1 MGNKDYSKGSSWHK
15 WDLHVH
21 TPYTHLNKEYKCSE
35 EEFIQKL
42 CDSEIDCIGLTN
54 YFKFDEKEFGLKE
67 KIEKKGIKVFYNLE
81 VRLDYQNKE
90 DQCLDFH
97 IIFSDKAKPQE
108 IDNFL
113 RNADANVDGTEK
125 KLADLEKDDFDK
137 VVVNFDQLLECLEKE
152 SLKLRGKYLLGFLS
166 RGHGNSR
173 SSSNY
178 KKIANKSHFLIHSSD
193 NQKAL
198 KEEQSNLSSD
208 NQKALKEEQSNLSS
222 DNQKALKEEQS
233 NLSSDNQKALKE
245 EQSNLS
251 SDNQKALKEEQSN
264 LKKDREFWLRYNKSL
279 LQSSDAHKEEQI
291 GKKYTWIKAE
301 KTFEGLKQIIYE
313 PKTRV
318 SIDENK
324 PQDPLYKIDCVGLNF
339 DKEVKTTNEK
349 GDTPFCY
356 AGFNETLFFSPYFTC
371 VIGGRGSGKSTL
383 LQLIASAIKNKSFIK
398 GLKYETIQKYIEIQP
413 DIDIVDSVE
422 YLAQNEVEEFA
433 TNVSKFTEAIFNRI
447 DSKSSGKL
455 KELEKQI
462 TKGIEKFDEQIRYWQ
477 EKTKLEEQLKESKK
491 IRNKYQSII
500 DAFTDKNYLDKK
512 DKLQAKNQALIDLE
526 QSKKGFLTFIEE
538 LKWVV
543 NFNSKE
549 NMEEKNSYDKVY
561 NQLKQNIC
569 KELEQIDINI
579 KNGCFKSDEENIRTL
594 KTEHEALSQE
604 IEEFLKEKGV
614 SNENIGD
621 IKNANDH
628 LANIKKNIADLEHEI
643 KENANKIKGFSY
655 GDIDE
660 NIEEFK
666 KQINKELNKI
676 NSTFE
681 EISKNH
687 KEVKPITIEYRLNED
702 VFEGVF
708 EDFDKSVDKDLKIQR
723 HQSKIKEYLKR
734 IELKDVIDMQH
745 AEFIKELDSRI
756 ENKKAAFYETM
767 MDVFDREIYFQ
778 IYQLLILKHLK
789 NVEKYKI
796 FEVRYDKRALDETSF
811 GQKCT
816 AVLVVLLSLGNNPII
831 IDEPEAHLDS
841 ALIAKYLVTLIKERK
856 QERQII
862 FATHNANFVLNA
874 DAELIIQL
882 KNENNKIVARSF
894 MIESDEYKENL
905 LKLEGGEKAFKDRER
920 KYGITKDKN

>member
-1 MGNKDYSKGSSWHK
+1 MGNKDHSKGSSWHK
-15 WDLHVH
+15 WDLHAH
-21 TPYTHLNKEYKCSE
+21 TPYTYLNKAYQCCE

-42 CDSEIDCIGLTN
+42 CDSQIDCIGLTN
-54 YFKFDEKEFGLKE
+54 YFKFNEKEFDLKE
-67 KIEKKGIKVFYNLE
+67 KIEKKDIKVFYNLE

-97 IIFSDKAKPQE
+97 IIFSDKVTQQE

-113 RNADANVDGTEK
+113 RNADANVGGTEK

-137 VVVNFDQLLECLEKE
+137 AVVNFDQLLECLEKE

-173 SSSNY
+173 SSSNH
-178 KKIANKSHFLIHSSD
+178 KKIVKKVHFLIHSSND
-193 NQKAL
+193 Q
-198 KEEQSNLSSD
+198 E
-208 NQKALKEEQSNLSS
+208 
-222 DNQKALKEEQS
+222 
-233 NLSSDNQKALKE
+233 
-245 EQSNLS
+245 
-251 SDNQKALKEEQSN
+251 N
-264 LKKDREFWLRYNKSL
+264 LKKDREFWLEYNKPL

-291 GKKYTWIKAE
+291 GNKYTWIKAE

-339 DKEVKTTNEK
+339 DKAVKITNEK

-356 AGFNETLFFSPYFTC
+356 AGFNETLFFSPNFTC
-371 VIGGRGSGKSTL
+371 MIGGRGSGKSTL
-383 LQLIASAIKNKSFIK
+383 LQLIASAIKNKSFVK
-398 GLKYETIQKYIEIQP
+398 GLKHETIQKYIEIQP
-413 DIDIVDSVE
+413 DIDIMDSVE

-447 DSKSSGKL
+447 DSKSGGKL

-462 TKGIEKFDEQIRYWQ
+462 KESIEKFDDQIAHWQ
-477 EKTKLEEQLKESKK
+477 EKTKLEEQLKESEK
-491 IRNKYQSII
+491 IRKKYQSIV
-500 DAFTDKNYLDKK
+500 DAFTDKDYLDKK
-512 DKLQAKNQALIDLE
+512 AKLQAKYQSLIDLK
-526 QSKKGFLTFIEE
+526 QSKEGFWTFIKE
-538 LKWVV
+538 LKRVV
-543 NFNSKE
+543 NFESKE
-549 NMEEKNSYDKVY
+549 NMKENSYDKVY
-561 NQLKQNIC
+561 NQLKQDIC
-569 KELEQIDINI
+569 KELERIDINI
-579 KNGCFKSDEENIRTL
+579 KNGCFKSEDEKIRTL
-594 KTEHEALSQE
+594 GAEREALSQE
-604 IEEFLKEKGV
+604 IREFLKEKGV
-614 SNENIGD
+614 SDESIGD
-621 IKNANDH
+621 IRNANDH
-628 LANIKKNIADLEHEI
+628 LAKIKMDINDLKHEI
-643 KENANKIKGFSY
+643 KENANKIENFSY
-655 GDIDE
+655 EDMDK

-666 KQINKELNKI
+666 DQINEKLSKI
-676 NSTFE
+676 NSAFE

-702 VFEGVF
+702 IFEEVF
-708 EDFDKSVDKDLKIQR
+708 EDFDKLVDKDFKIQK
-723 HQSKIKEYLKR
+723 HQSKIKEYLKE
-734 IELKDVIDMQH
+734 IGLKDIINKQH
-745 AEFIKELDSRI
+745 AEFIEELYNSID
-756 ENKKAAFYETM
+756 NKKAAFYETM
-767 MDVFDREIYFQ
+767 KDIFDREIHFQ
-778 IYQLLILKHLK
+778 IYRLLILKHLR

-796 FEVRYDKRALDETSF
+796 FEVRYDKRALNETSF

-841 ALIAKYLVTLIKERK
+841 ALIANYLVTLIKK
-856 QERQII
+856 QKQKRQII

-882 KNENNKIVARSF
+882 KNENNKIIAQSF
-894 MIESDEYKENL
+894 TVESDAYKEDL

>member
-1 MGNKDYSKGSSWHK
+1 MGNKDRSKGSNWHK
-15 WDLHVH
+15 WDLHAH
-21 TPYTHLNKEYKCSE
+21 TPYTHLNKAYQCCE

-42 CDSEIDCIGLTN
+42 CDSQIDCIGLTN
-54 YFKFDEKEFGLKE
+54 YFKFNEKEFDLKE

-97 IIFSDKAKPQE
+97 IIFSDKVTQQE

-113 RNADANVDGTEK
+113 KNADANVGGTEK

-137 VVVNFDQLLECLEKE
+137 AVVNFDQLLECLEKE

-173 SSSNY
+173 SSSIY
-178 KKIANKSHFLIHSSD
+178 EKIAKKAHFLIHSSD
-193 NQKAL
+193 Q
-198 KEEQSNLSSD
+198 E
-208 NQKALKEEQSNLSS
+208 
-222 DNQKALKEEQS
+222 
-233 NLSSDNQKALKE
+233 
-245 EQSNLS
+245 
-251 SDNQKALKEEQSN
+251 N
-264 LKKDREFWLRYNKSL
+264 LKKDREFWLEYNKPL
-279 LQSSDAHKEEQI
+279 LQSSDAHEEEQI
-291 GKKYTWIKAE
+291 GNKYTWIKAE

-313 PKTRV
+313 SKTRV

-339 DKEVKTTNEK
+339 DKAVKITNEK
-349 GDTPFCY
+349 GEIPFCY

-383 LQLIASAIKNKSFIK
+383 LQLIASAIKNKSFVK
-398 GLKYETIQKYIEIQP
+398 GLRLETIQKSLKIQS
-413 DIDIVDSVE
+413 DIDIADSVE

-455 KELEKQI
+455 KELERQI
-462 TKGIEKFDEQIRYWQ
+462 TKGIEKFDEQIACWQ
-477 EKTKLEEQLKESKK
+477 EKTKLEEQLKESEK
-491 IRNKYQSII
+491 IRKKYQRII
-500 DAFTDKNYLDKK
+500 NTFTDKNYLDKK
-512 DKLQAKNQALIDLE
+512 DKLQKTREELIDLR
-526 QSKKGFLTFIEE
+526 QSKEGFLTFIKE
-538 LKWVV
+538 LKRVV
-543 NFNSKE
+543 NFESKE

-561 NQLKQNIC
+561 NQLKQDIC

-579 KNGCFKSDEENIRTL
+579 KNGCFKSDEEKIEKLESEHQTL
-594 KTEHEALSQE
+594 LQE
-604 IEEFLKEKGV
+604 IGEFLKEKGV
-614 SNENIGD
+614 SDENIGD
-621 IKNANDH
+621 IRSANYH
-628 LANIKKNIADLEHEI
+628 LANEKMNIADLEREI
-643 KENANKIKGFSY
+643 KEIANKIESFSY
-655 GDIDE
+655 EDMDK
-660 NIEEFK
+660 NIEKFK
-666 KQINKELNKI
+666 NQINEELNKI
-676 NSTFE
+676 NLAFK

-687 KEVKPITIEYRLNED
+687 KEEVRLITIKYYLNED
-702 VFEGVF
+702 IFEGVF
-708 EDFDKSVDKDLKIQR
+708 EDFDKLVDKGFNIQK
-723 HQSKIKEYLKR
+723 HQSKIKEYLKG
-734 IELKDVIDMQH
+734 IELKDIIDVQC
-745 AEFIKELDSRI
+745 AEFIEKLDSLI

-767 MDVFDREIYFQ
+767 MDVFNREIHFQ
-778 IYQLLILKHLK
+778 IYRLLILKHLR

-796 FEVRYDKRALDETSF
+796 FEVRYDKRALNEASF
-811 GQKCT
+811 GQRCT

-882 KNENNKIVARSF
+882 KNENNKIIAQSF
-894 MIESDEYKENL
+894 TIESDEYRDDL
-905 LKLEGGEKAFKDRER
+905 LKLEGGEEAFKNRER

>member
-1 MGNKDYSKGSSWHK
+1 MGNKDHSKGSSWHK
-15 WDLHVH
+15 WDLHAH
-21 TPYTHLNKEYKCSE
+21 TPYTYLNKAYQCCE

-42 CDSEIDCIGLTN
+42 CDSQIDCIGLTN
-54 YFKFDEKEFGLKE
+54 YFKFNEKEFDLKE

-97 IIFSDKAKPQE
+97 IIFSDKVTQQE

-113 RNADANVDGTEK
+113 RNADASVGGIEK
-125 KLADLEKDDFDK
+125 KLANLEKDDFDK
-137 VVVNFDQLLECLEKE
+137 AVVNFDQLLECLEKE

-178 KKIANKSHFLIHSSD
+178 KKIVKKAHFLIHSSND
-193 NQKAL
+193 Q
-198 KEEQSNLSSD
+198 E
-208 NQKALKEEQSNLSS
+208 
-222 DNQKALKEEQS
+222 
-233 NLSSDNQKALKE
+233 
-245 EQSNLS
+245 
-251 SDNQKALKEEQSN
+251 N
-264 LKKDREFWLRYNKSL
+264 LKKDREFWLEYNKPL

-291 GKKYTWIKAE
+291 GNKYTWIKAE
-301 KTFEGLKQIIYE
+301 KTFEGLKQIVYE

-324 PQDPLYKIDCVGLNF
+324 PQDPLYKIDYVRLHF
-339 DKEVKTTNEK
+339 DGEVKITNEK
-349 GDTPFCY
+349 GEIPFCY

-383 LQLIASAIKNKSFIK
+383 LQLIASAIKNKSFVK
-398 GLKYETIQKYIEIQP
+398 GLELETKKYIEIQP

-433 TNVSKFTEAIFNRI
+433 TNVSKFTEAIFNRM

-462 TKGIEKFDEQIRYWQ
+462 TKGIEKFDEQIACWQ
-477 EKTKLEEQLKESKK
+477 EKTKLEKQLKESEK
-491 IRNKYQSII
+491 IRKKYQNII
-500 DAFTDKNYLDKK
+500 NTFTDKNYLDKK
-512 DKLQAKNQALIDLE
+512 RQIAKTREALIDLK
-526 QSKKGFLTFIEE
+526 QSKEGFLTFIEE
-538 LKWVV
+538 LKRVV

-549 NMEEKNSYDKVY
+549 NMKEKNSYDKVY

-569 KELEQIDINI
+569 KELEEIDKHI
-579 KNGCFKSDEENIRTL
+579 KNGYFNSEDEEIRTL
-594 KTEHEALSQE
+594 ESEREVLRQE
-604 IEEFLKEKGV
+604 IGEFLKEKGV
-614 SNENIGD
+614 SDENIGD
-621 IKNANDH
+621 IRNANHH
-628 LANIKKNIADLEHEI
+628 LGNIEMNIADLEREI
-643 KENANKIKGFSY
+643 KEKANKIEGFSY
-655 GDIDE
+655 EDIDK
-660 NIEEFK
+660 NIKEFK
-666 KQINKELNKI
+666 NQINEELNKI
-676 NSTFE
+676 NSVFE

-708 EDFDKSVDKDLKIQR
+708 EDFDKLVDKGFNIQR
-723 HQSKIKEYLKR
+723 HQSKIKEYLKE
-734 IELKDVIDMQH
+734 IELKSVIGMQH
-745 AEFIKELDSRI
+745 TEFTEKLDNLI

-767 MDVFDREIYFQ
+767 KDIFDRESHFQ
-778 IYQLLILKHLK
+778 IYRLFVLKHLR

-796 FEVRYDKRALDETSF
+796 FEVRYDKRALNETSF
-811 GQKCT
+811 GQRCT
-816 AVLVVLLSLGNNPII
+816 AVLIVLLSLGNNPII
-831 IDEPEAHLDS
+831 IDEPEARLDS

-882 KNENNKIVARSF
+882 KNENNKIIAQSF
-894 MIESDEYKENL
+894 TIESDGYRDDL
-905 LKLEGGEKAFKDRER
+905 LKLEGGEEAFKNRER

>member
-1 MGNKDYSKGSSWHK
+1 MGNKDQNKGSSWHK
-15 WDLHVH
+15 WDLHTH
-21 TPYTHLNKEYKCSE
+21 TPYTHLNKAYQCSE
-35 EEFIQKL
+35 DEFIQKL
-42 CDSEIDCIGLTN
+42 CGSEIDCIGLTN
-54 YFKFDEKEFGLKE
+54 YFKFDEKEFELK
-67 KIEKKGIKVFYNLE
+67 KRIEKEGIKVFYNLE
-81 VRLDYQNKE
+81 VRLDYQNNK

-97 IIFSDKAKPQE
+97 IIFSDKVTQQE

-113 RNADANVDGTEK
+113 RNADANVGGTEK
-125 KLADLEKDDFDK
+125 KLADLKKDDFDK
-137 VVVNFDQLLECLEKE
+137 AVVNFDQLLECLEKE

-178 KKIANKSHFLIHSSD
+178 EKIVKKVHFLIHSS
-193 NQKAL
+193 NKQ
-198 KEEQSNLSSD
+198 E
-208 NQKALKEEQSNLSS
+208 
-222 DNQKALKEEQS
+222 
-233 NLSSDNQKALKE
+233 
-245 EQSNLS
+245 
-251 SDNQKALKEEQSN
+251 N
-264 LKKDREFWLRYNKSL
+264 LKKDREYWLKCNKPL

-313 PKTRV
+313 PETRV
-318 SIDENK
+318 SIDEEK
-324 PQDPLYKIDCVGLNF
+324 PQDPLYKIDSVGLNF
-339 DKEVKTTNEK
+339 DEEVKTTNEQD
-349 GDTPFCY
+349 DTPFCY
-356 AGFNETLFFSPYFTC
+356 AGFNETLFFSSNFTC

-383 LQLIASAIKNKSFIK
+383 LQLIASAIKNKSFVK
-398 GLKYETIQKYIEIQP
+398 GLKHETIQKYIEIQP
-413 DIDIVDSVE
+413 DIDIMDSVE

-447 DSKSSGKL
+447 DSKSGGKL

-462 TKGIEKFDEQIRYWQ
+462 KESIEKFDEQIAYWQ
-477 EKTKLEEQLKESKK
+477 EKNKLEEQLKESEK
-491 IRNKYQSII
+491 IRKKHQSII
-500 DAFTDKNYLDKK
+500 DAFTDKDYLDKK
-512 DKLQAKNQALIDLE
+512 AKLQAKHQSLIDLK
-526 QSKKGFLTFIEE
+526 QSKEGFWTFIKE
-538 LKWVV
+538 LKRVV
-543 NFNSKE
+543 NFDSKE
-549 NMEEKNSYDKVY
+549 NMEEKNNYDKYDKVY
-561 NQLKQNIC
+561 NQLKQDIC
-569 KELEQIDINI
+569 KELKQIDINI
-579 KNGCFKSDEENIRTL
+579 KNGCFNSEDEKIRTL
-594 KTEHEALSQE
+594 ETEQEALSQE
-604 IEEFLKEKGV
+604 IGEFLKEKGV
-614 SNENIGD
+614 SDENIGD
-621 IKNANDH
+621 IRNANYH
-628 LANIKKNIADLEHEI
+628 LANEKMNIADLEREI
-643 KENANKIKGFSY
+643 KEIANKIENFSY
-655 GDIDE
+655 EDMDK

-666 KQINKELNKI
+666 NQINKELNKI
-676 NSTFE
+676 NSAFAK
-681 EISKNH
+681 ISKNH
-687 KEVKPITIEYRLNED
+687 KEEVRLITIKYYLNED

-708 EDFDKSVDKDLKIQR
+708 EDFDKLVDKGFNIQR
-723 HQSKIKEYLKR
+723 HQSKIKEYLKE

-778 IYQLLILKHLK
+778 IYQLLILKHLR

-796 FEVRYDKRALDETSF
+796 FEVRYDKRALKETSF
-811 GQKCT
+811 GQRCT
-816 AVLVVLLSLGNNPII
+816 AVLIVLLSLGNNPII

-894 MIESDEYKENL
+894 MIESNEYKEDL

>member
-1 MGNKDYSKGSSWHK
+1 MGDKDYSKGSSWHK
-15 WDLHVH
+15 WDLHAH
-21 TPYTHLNKEYKCSE
+21 TPYTHLNKAYKCSE
-35 EEFIQKL
+35 KEFMQKL
-42 CDSEIDCIGLTN
+42 CDSQIDCIGLTN
-54 YFKFDEKEFGLKE
+54 YFNFNEKEFDLKE

-81 VRLDYQNKE
+81 VRLDYKNNRNE
-90 DQCLDFH
+90 CLDFH
-97 IIFSDKAKPQE
+97 IIFSDKVKKQE

-113 RNADANVDGTEK
+113 RNVEANVGGTEK
-125 KLADLEKDDFDK
+125 KLAGLEKDDFDEA
-137 VVVNFDQLLECLEKE
+137 VVNFDQLLECLEKE
-152 SLKLRGKYLLGFLS
+152 SLKLREKYLLGFLS
-166 RGHGNSR
+166 RGHGSIECEFLEKGGRNETI
-173 SSSNY
+173 Y
-178 KKIANKSHFLIHSSD
+178 EKVINKSHFLIHSSN
-193 NQKAL
+193 NQENL
-198 KEEQSNLSSD
+198 KE
-208 NQKALKEEQSNLSS
+208 
-222 DNQKALKEEQS
+222 
-233 NLSSDNQKALKE
+233 
-245 EQSNLS
+245 
-251 SDNQKALKEEQSN
+251 
-264 LKKDREFWLRYNKSL
+264 DREFWFKNNKPL

-318 SIDENK
+318 SIGENK

-339 DKEVKTTNEK
+339 DKAVKITNEK
-349 GDTPFCY
+349 GEIPFCY

-383 LQLIASAIKNKSFIK
+383 LQLIASAIKEESFVK
-398 GLKYETIQKYIEIQP
+398 GLKHETIKKYIEIQP
-413 DIDIVDSVE
+413 NINIVDSVE

-447 DSKSSGKL
+447 DSKSSGTL

-462 TKGIEKFDEQIRYWQ
+462 IKGIEKFDEQIAYWQ
-477 EKTKLEEQLKESKK
+477 EKTKLEEQLKESENTRK
-491 IRNKYQSII
+491 KYQSII
-500 DAFTDKNYLDKK
+500 GAFTDKDYLDKK
-512 DKLQAKNQALIDLE
+512 NKLQAKRQALIDLK
-526 QSKKGFLTFIEE
+526 QSKEGFWTFIEE
-538 LKWVV
+538 LKRVAI
-543 NFNSKE
+543 FNSKE

-561 NQLKQNIC
+561 NQLKQDIC
-569 KELEQIDINI
+569 KKLEEIDKHI
-579 KNGCFKSDEENIRTL
+579 KNGCFNSEDEKIRTL
-594 KTEHEALSQE
+594 ESECEVLSQE
-604 IEEFLKEKGV
+604 IGEFLKEKGV
-614 SNENIGD
+614 SDENIGD

-628 LANIKKNIADLEHEI
+628 LANIKKNIDDLEHEI
-643 KENANKIKGFSY
+643 KENDNKIKGFSY

-676 NSTFE
+676 NSDFK

-687 KEVKPITIEYRLNED
+687 KEVKPITIKHHLNKD
-702 VFEGVF
+702 VFERVF
-708 EDFDKSVDKDLKIQR
+708 EDFDKLVDKGFNIQR
-723 HQSKIKEYLKR
+723 HQSKIKEYLKE
-734 IELKDVIDMQH
+734 IGLKDIINMQH
-745 AEFIKELDSRI
+745 AEFIERLDSLI

-767 MDVFDREIYFQ
+767 KDIFDREIHFQ
-778 IYQLLILKHLK
+778 IYRLLILKHLR

-796 FEVRYDKRALDETSF
+796 FEVRYDKRALNETSF

-841 ALIAKYLVTLIKERK
+841 ALIANYLVALIKKRK

-874 DAELIIQL
+874 DTELIIQL

-894 MIESDEYKENL
+894 MIESNEYKEDL

>member
-1 MGNKDYSKGSSWHK
+1 MGDKDYSKGSSWHK
-15 WDLHVH
+15 WDLHAH
-21 TPYTHLNKEYKCSE
+21 TPYTHLNKAYKCSE

-42 CDSEIDCIGLTN
+42 CDSQIDCIGLTN
-54 YFKFDEKEFGLKE
+54 YFKFNEKEFGLKE

-81 VRLDYQNKE
+81 VRLDYKNNRNE
-90 DQCLDFH
+90 FLDFH
-97 IIFSDKAKPQE
+97 IIFSDKVKKQE

-113 RNADANVDGTEK
+113 RNVEANVGGTEK
-125 KLADLEKDDFDK
+125 KLAGLEKDDFDEA
-137 VVVNFDQLLECLEKE
+137 VVNFDQLLECLEKE

-166 RGHGNSR
+166 RGHGSIECEFLEKGGRNETI
-173 SSSNY
+173 Y
-178 KKIANKSHFLIHSSD
+178 QKIINKSHFLIHSSN
-193 NQKAL
+193 NQ
-198 KEEQSNLSSD
+198 E
-208 NQKALKEEQSNLSS
+208 
-222 DNQKALKEEQS
+222 
-233 NLSSDNQKALKE
+233 
-245 EQSNLS
+245 
-251 SDNQKALKEEQSN
+251 N
-264 LKKDREFWLRYNKSL
+264 LKKDREFWLKHNKPL
-279 LQSSDAHKEEQI
+279 LQSSDAHQEEQI
-291 GKKYTWIKAE
+291 GQKYTWIKAE
-301 KTFEGLKQIIYE
+301 KAFEGLKQIIYE
-313 PKTRV
+313 PETRV
-318 SIDENK
+318 SINENK
-324 PQDPLYKIDCVGLNF
+324 PQDPLYKIDCVGLHFNE
-339 DKEVKTTNEK
+339 DIKITNEK

-356 AGFNETLFFSPYFTC
+356 AGFNETLFFSPNFTC

-383 LQLIASAIKNKSFIK
+383 LQLIASAIKEESFVK
-398 GLKYETIQKYIEIQP
+398 GLKHETIKKYIEIQP
-413 DIDIVDSVE
+413 NINIVDSVE

-447 DSKSSGKL
+447 DSKSSGTL

-462 TKGIEKFDEQIRYWQ
+462 KESIEKFDEQIRYWQ
-477 EKTKLEEQLKESKK
+477 EKTKLEEQLKESEK
-491 IRNKYQSII
+491 IRKKYQSII

-512 DKLQAKNQALIDLE
+512 DKLQKKHKALIDLE
-526 QSKKGFLTFIEE
+526 QSKVGFWTFIEE
-538 LKWVV
+538 LKRVV

-569 KELEQIDINI
+569 KKLEQIDINI

-604 IEEFLKEKGV
+604 IGEFLKEKGV
-614 SNENIGD
+614 SDESIGD
-621 IKNANDH
+621 IRNANYH
-628 LANIKKNIADLEHEI
+628 LANIKMDINGLEHEI
-643 KENANKIKGFSY
+643 KEIANKIENFSY
-655 GDIDE
+655 GDIDK

-666 KQINKELNKI
+666 DQINEKLSKI
-676 NSTFE
+676 NSAFE

-702 VFEGVF
+702 IFEEVF
-708 EDFDKSVDKDLKIQR
+708 EDFDKLVDKGFNTQR
-723 HQSKIKEYLKR
+723 HQSKIKEYLKE
-734 IELKDVIDMQH
+734 IELKNVTGMQH
-745 AEFIKELDSRI
+745 AEFIERLDSLI

-767 MDVFDREIYFQ
+767 KDIFDREIHFQ
-778 IYQLLILKHLK
+778 IYRLLILKHLR

-796 FEVRYDKRALDETSF
+796 FEVRYDKRALNETSF

-841 ALIAKYLVTLIKERK
+841 ALIANYLVALIKKRK

-882 KNENNKIVARSF
+882 KNENNKIVVRSF
-894 MIESDEYKENL
+894 MIESNEYKEDL
-905 LKLEGGEKAFKDRER
+905 LKLEGGEEAFKNRER